1 MQEIINIL
9 KFIIIGIVQGI
20 TEILP
25 LSSSGHL
32 AIVYKIL
39 NIDVK
44 NQLDL
49 TIYLH
54 VASSISLLLYFKK
67 DLLILVKEFF
77 SYLFK
82 KKKESFCSFKM
93 VIYLIIASIPAGI
106 CGIFISSFIE
116 ETFNNVNIIAINFTI
131 TAIVLIIKKNISF
144 KKQLDYNFKNT
155 FIIGVFQSFAIFP
168 GISRSGITLFGGKIS
183 KLNDEYAKK
192 FSFYLLIIISFGSS
206 FLSLLKNKII
216 INNET
221 ALYIISM
228 LVASLFTYL
237 SLKLFFSKK
246 TNKSKFFPIY
256 LLIISFLIL
265 LFM

>member
-1 MQEIINIL
+1 MQELINIL
-9 KFIIIGIVQGI
+9 KFIIIGIIQGI

-44 NQLDL
+44 NQLEL

-54 VASSISLLLYFKK
+54 FASSIALLLYFKK
-67 DLLILVKEFF
+67 DIILLVKDFCY
-77 SYLFK
+77 YLFQK
-82 KKKESFCSFKM
+82 RKESFNSFKM

-106 CGIFISSFIE
+106 CGVFVSSFIE
-116 ETFNNVNIIAINFTI
+116 ETFNNINIIAINFII
-131 TAIVLIIKKNISF
+131 TAIVLIIKNNISF
-144 KKQLDYNFKNT
+144 KKQLDYNLKNT

-183 KLNDEYAKK
+183 KLNDEFAKK

-206 FLSLLKNKII
+206 FLSLFKNKII

-221 ALYIISM
+221 VLYIIAM
-228 LVASLFTYL
+228 LTASLFTYL
-237 SLKLFFSKK
+237 SLKLFFIKK
-246 TNKSKFFPIY
+246 TSKNKFFPIY

>member
-54 VASSISLLLYFKK
+54 FASSIALLLYFKK
-67 DLLILVKEFF
+67 DILILIKEFF
-77 SYLFK
+77 NYLFK
-82 KKKESFCSFKM
+82 KKKESFGSFKM

-131 TAIVLIIKKNISF
+131 TAIVLIIKNNINI

-155 FIIGVFQSFAIFP
+155 FIIGVFQSLAIFP

-221 ALYIISM
+221 ILYIIAM

-246 TNKSKFFPIY
+246 TNKSKLFPIY